1 MKLHFKAIVS
11 CPQVPTIV
19 LLTVRISILGPCY
32 LAPSTCS
39 YLLTSRSDML
49 VRLFGRVTVL
59 WSKTIRAFMVLLRLV
74 SSLKMIPFLLSS
86 VGAITSASVHHFYS
100 STKAA
105 TSALYLLWIIS
116 SLSTMS
122 ARMPYTW
129 LLHFGAS
136 MCTLLTGPAPSS
148 SARIIVECDQSRCQ
162 AHLQADSLPAPFVAP
177 TFRATTQYAAYD
189 DKSFGEDYTG

>member
-32 LAPSTCS
+32 LAPSTCSCTALS

-148 SARIIVECDQSRCQ
+148 SARMIVECSR
-162 AHLQADSLPAPFVAP
+162 P
-177 TFRATTQYAAYD
+177 THSPPRL
-189 DKSFGEDYTG
+189 